1 LSRTFLPKLL
11 LLVGGI
17 ASLCAAEKAID
28 VQRSTITVHVGKA
41 GLFSAAG
48 HEHWV
53 NAPISAG
60 VLNDSD
66 TPRVEFRVDTAKMQV
81 KPEPKVDAKT
91 QAKIQK
97 DMQEVTLESARY
109 PEIVFRSSSVAK
121 QADGQWKVEGMLM
134 LHGVT
139 KPVAVAVKREGGAY
153 AGHAKIKQTD
163 FGIKPISVAG
173 GTVKVKDEL
182 EIEFQITTAP

>member
-1 LSRTFLPKLL
+1 MAKLL
-11 LLVGGI
+11 LL
-17 ASLCAAEKAID
+17 LAAVLAPLSAADKSID
-28 VQRSTITVHVGKA
+28 VQRSTITAHVGKA

-60 VLNDSD
+60 VLNDSEK
-66 TPRVEFRVDTAKMQV
+66 PRVEFRVEAAKMQV
-81 KPEPKVDAKT
+81 KPDPKVDAKT

-97 DMQEVTLESARY
+97 DMQESTLESTRY
-109 PEIVFRSSSVAK
+109 PEIVFRSSAVEK
-121 QADGQWKVEGMLM
+121 QADGQWKVEGMLT

-139 KPVAVAVKREGGAY
+139 KRVVAAVKREGGAY
-153 AGHAKIKQTD
+153 AGRATIKQTD

-173 GTVKVKDEL
+173 GTVKVKNEL
-182 EIEFQITTAP
+182 EIEFRITPTP